1 MSIEAIKREAKKNG
15 VPLWL
20 IADRMGIS
28 EASMT
33 RLLRH
38 ELSRE
43 KEAVIL
49 GIIKEEGRKS
59 HE

>member
-1 MSIEAIKREAKKNG
+1 MSIEAIKKEAKKNG

-20 IADRMGIS
+20 IADKLGIS

-38 ELSRE
+38 ELSTE

-49 GIIKEEGRKS
+49 GIIQEEGRKN